1 MSFSHVQRVRVLYK
15 TILKLHR
22 GLPMELQVV
31 GTNYVRD
38 EFRKHKNCNEH
49 ETVIFMNEWTNYAIS
64 LAEQLGLRGPKT
76 AKDKLGTSLSPD
88 DVEKLKDEQIVQLY
102 ELMVE
107 ATRPKVNDDVK

>member
-49 ETVIFMNEWTNYAIS
+49 ETVIFMNEWTVS
-64 LAEQLGLRGPKT
+64 
-76 AKDKLGTSLSPD
+76 SLS
-88 DVEKLKDEQIVQLY
+88 VLEYYTTYMLLEHEEK
-102 ELMVE
+102 VE
-107 ATRPKVNDDVK
+107 AQSRVSFIEVCASRQRIKYLPHLLTLIENFAKLQC